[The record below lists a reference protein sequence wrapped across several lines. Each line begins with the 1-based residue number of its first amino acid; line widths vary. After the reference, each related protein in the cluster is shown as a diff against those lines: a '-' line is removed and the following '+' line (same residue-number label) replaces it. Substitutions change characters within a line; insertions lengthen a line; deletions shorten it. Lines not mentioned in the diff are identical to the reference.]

1 MPVSPLRGLQLLE
14 SNRTSLFGSTSNSN
28 GIRFCRAGRRG
39 RLMPVAGLMTTGDGN
54 VTSAGQSEYCFA
66 RTAGKDR
73 HCNRFMMPTPADFD
87 EIAPA

>member
-1 MPVSPLRGLQLLE
+1 
-14 SNRTSLFGSTSNSN
+14 
-28 GIRFCRAGRRG
+28 
-39 RLMPVAGLMTTGDGN
+39 MPVAGLMTTGDGN